1 VYRFELRPNSS
12 LTPRAAAFFYLSI
25 AAMSLGIAGG
35 FAWLGFWPI
44 LPFAGLEL
52 AGLAAALWVTQRR
65 AGVREYVQVDEDRVT
80 FRREASGRCLERE
93 FRRPWVRVEMRRAPV
108 AHWPS
113 RLLLGSHGRSVEVGA
128 FLTEDERVALRDR
141 LGSVLASEARRG

>member
-1 VYRFELRPNSS
+1 
-12 LTPRAAAFFYLSI
+12 
-25 AAMSLGIAGG
+25 
-35 FAWLGFWPI
+35 
-44 LPFAGLEL
+44 
-52 AGLAAALWVTQRR
+52 
-65 AGVREYVQVDEDRVT
+65 VREYVQVDEDRVT

-93 FRRPWVRVEMRRAPV
+93 FRRPWVRVEMRRAPL

-128 FLTEDERVALRDR
+128 FLTEDERIALRDR